1 MKKKIILFSVFTA
14 MILTGA
20 LGIRAAASQAAKP
33 SPLRV
38 KGTRIVNASGKTIT
52 LKGVSTHGIAWYPQY
67 VNKSCFQ
74 SFKKMGANTVRLA
87 FYSDDAAGYSKSLYK
102 KVEEGIQ
109 AATDLGM

>member
-20 LGIRAAASQAAKP
+20 LGIRAAVSQAAAKP

-52 LKGVSTHGIAWYPQY
+52 LKGVSTMALPGIR
-67 VNKSCFQ
+67 S
-74 SFKKMGANTVRLA
+74 M
-87 FYSDDAAGYSKSLYK
+87 
-102 KVEEGIQ
+102 
-109 AATDLGM
+109 